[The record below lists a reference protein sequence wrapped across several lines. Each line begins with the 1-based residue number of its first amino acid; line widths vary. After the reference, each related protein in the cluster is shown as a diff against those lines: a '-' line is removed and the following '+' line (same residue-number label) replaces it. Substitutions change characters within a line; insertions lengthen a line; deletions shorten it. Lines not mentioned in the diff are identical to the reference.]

1 MTFICEYCNTNFSRK
16 GNLKRHINS
25 IHELI
30 NFRCERC
37 EFTTTRKDKLREHII
52 SKHYQKIFKCLK
64 CSAEFSRNDNLAR
77 HMKNHVDLSIRVL
90 EQLCKDINSGKDETS
105 IYKCKD
111 THSRIRWVTQTS
123 NCRWIMEENLWN
135 NKSLRSEKKGFG
147 NN

>member
-37 EFTTTRKDKLREHII
+37 EFTTTHKDKLREHII

-64 CSAEFSRNDNLAR
+64 CSAEFIRNDNLAR

-111 THSRIRWVTQTS
+111 THSDGLDESHKPLTADELWKKIYEIIRV
-123 NCRWIMEENLWN
+123 LDP
-135 NKSLRSEKKGFG
+135 KKRFW
-147 NN
+147 